1 MDGRIILI
9 LHNEFAGKKQKC
21 LKTLRG
27 DSWLG
32 LFGHE
37 LDPLCFLSW
46 SCEAHWGERL
56 GAEIAV
62 SRCIIQIADN

>member
-27 DSWLG
+27 DSWLNLLG
-32 LFGHE
+32 RE
-37 LDPLCFLSW
+37 LDHFMFSKLEL
-46 SCEAHWGERL
+46 
-56 GAEIAV
+56 
-62 SRCIIQIADN
+62 